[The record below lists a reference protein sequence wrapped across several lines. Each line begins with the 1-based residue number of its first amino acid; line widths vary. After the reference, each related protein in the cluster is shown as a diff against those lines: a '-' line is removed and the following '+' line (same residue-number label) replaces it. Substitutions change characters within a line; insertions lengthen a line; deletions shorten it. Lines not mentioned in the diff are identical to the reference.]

1 MKILLLLIIIII
13 IYLIAKKI
21 KVVHLENVPSKE
33 KKELEN
39 RHRIRSLLLSNYIRC
54 HQNDHLPSIND
65 FLKYVKKYY
74 LDHNYVFN
82 SANLP
87 VSLGIVGDNL
97 KNAIYQKYILENIK
111 EWSEL
116 FEDQFIS
123 VNGIKIYSVRET
135 QSEFLVK
142 AHVSLLY
149 NKEDLYLELTYYGK
163 IGEPQDFF
171 KDLHSK
177 YIIQLININ
186 RINRSQYLI
195 LNTNKDIFPK
205 LSDQMKYVEYINQ
218 IHQKELFD

>member
-1 MKILLLLIIIII
+1 M
-13 IYLIAKKI
+13 
-21 KVVHLENVPSKE
+21 
-33 KKELEN
+33 
-39 RHRIRSLLLSNYIRC
+39 
-54 HQNDHLPSIND
+54 
-65 FLKYVKKYY
+65 
-74 LDHNYVFN
+74 
-82 SANLP
+82 
-87 VSLGIVGDNL
+87 
-97 KNAIYQKYILENIK
+97 
-111 EWSEL
+111 
-116 FEDQFIS
+116 
-123 VNGIKIYSVRET
+123 
-135 QSEFLVK
+135 VK